1 MIFDIFDIS
10 DKRMEPRKRSL
21 YMITEIS
28 YDTVRGRRRIESYVG
43 VFLAIRSSQV
53 HVMILCPLSNLGIL
67 EIYM

>member
-1 MIFDIFDIS
+1 MCPNRLFWMIFDIFDIS

-43 VFLAIRSSQV
+43 AFLAVRSSQV
-53 HVMILCPLSNLGIL
+53 HVMILCP
-67 EIYM
+67 